1 MKSITQYLSQKNR
14 LKHLRLLTV
23 IAFFALTV
31 EKLLEGET
39 FVYQNGRIDAFYT
52 INALDLVCVLVYF
65 STALL
70 LLADVRNKIL
80 LFPDSML
87 LAVKVMHVCY
97 CLSVLLRTETLT
109 KIEVFTYAEK
119 ICEGVSFAL
128 FLVILFVGKLQKSD
142 NKFHRIY
149 PYICLAL
156 LVFCF
161 AVTLGFEIGK
171 LFVATADNLGQTLT
185 MINFAKSVIGE
196 AFLDLPYFL
205 LTLSVCFV
213 GCKEKAEIKL

>member
-39 FVYQNGRIDAFYT
+39 FVYQNGRIEAFYT

-87 LAVKVMHVCY
+87 LAVKVMHRQRSAEC
-97 CLSVLLRTETLT
+97 
-109 KIEVFTYAEK
+109 EV
-119 ICEGVSFAL
+119 
-128 FLVILFVGKLQKSD
+128 
-142 NKFHRIY
+142 H
-149 PYICLAL
+149 
-156 LVFCF
+156 
-161 AVTLGFEIGK
+161 
-171 LFVATADNLGQTLT
+171 
-185 MINFAKSVIGE
+185 
-196 AFLDLPYFL
+196 
-205 LTLSVCFV
+205 
-213 GCKEKAEIKL
+213 

>member
-39 FVYQNGRIDAFYT
+39 FVYQNGRIEAFYT

-87 LAVKVMHVCY
+87 LAGKIMYVFY
-97 CLSVLLRTETLT
+97 CSGVLLSAETLT
-109 KIEVFTYAEK
+109 KIEVFSYVEK
-119 ICEGVSFAL
+119 
-128 FLVILFVGKLQKSD
+128 
-142 NKFHRIY
+142 
-149 PYICLAL
+149 
-156 LVFCF
+156 
-161 AVTLGFEIGK
+161 
-171 LFVATADNLGQTLT
+171 NLEVCGNDCKQT
-185 MINFAKSVIGE
+185 
-196 AFLDLPYFL
+196 P
-205 LTLSVCFV
+205 
-213 GCKEKAEIKL
+213 